1 MVMALELGQILDG
14 KYRIVRLIGEGGMG
28 SVFEGLNTFISRRV
42 AIKVLHAAAAGNEAV
57 LKRFEREA
65 QAAGRIGSDHI
76 LEVLDL
82 GTLPDGDRYMVMEY
96 LDGEEL
102 SARIERM
109 GVIPP
114 RQLASLIRQTLVGLR
129 AAHAA
134 EIVHRDLK
142 PDNIFI
148 LREKAGHPDFVKII
162 DFGISKFNA
171 LSGDMSMTTTGA
183 VMGTPFY
190 MSPEQAKGAAG
201 VDARTDL
208 YAVGVIM
215 YEALTGRVPFEGTS
229 FNDLMFKIVLSDAPP
244 LPETVPEDF
253 RVIVHK
259 AMARDPSQRFQSSD
273 EFLRAIDG
281 WLSSNGF
288 GDRAS
293 SSNIELAALAGT
305 MGPGADLGRT
315 AYAPPDGNTTKTAG
329 AWAQTNGDAKPAQGP
344 NVKLFAG
351 IGAAVLVAAGAA
363 FALLGGG
370 GDAEAE
376 KLAAEKL
383 AAEKAAAA
391 AAVAPAPAPAP
402 AVPEKTP
409 TPAPEPAA
417 PAPAPEPVAKAP
429 EPAPAP
435 APAAKPATT
444 TKKSTATTAS
454 AGTTTKKTT
463 AATTTKKS
471 TTTTTKKT
479 GGSRDFGY

>member
-1 MVMALELGQILDG
+1 LEPGQVLDG

-28 SVFEGLNTFISRRV
+28 SVFEGENTFISRRV

-82 GTLPDGDRYMVMEY
+82 GTLPDGDRYMVMEF

-109 GVIPP
+109 GIIPP

-129 AAHAA
+129 AAHNAD
-134 EIVHRDLK
+134 IVHRDLK

-148 LREKAGHPDFVKII
+148 LREKAGHTDYVKII

-171 LSGDMSMTTTGA
+171 LTGDMSMTTTGA

-208 YAVGVIM
+208 YAIGVIM

-244 LPETVPEDF
+244 LPESVPEDF
-253 RVIVHK
+253 RAIVHK
-259 AMARDPSQRFQSSD
+259 AMARDASQRFQSAD
-273 EFLRAIDG
+273 EFLRAVEG
-281 WLSSNGF
+281 WLASNGF
-288 GDRAS
+288 GGRDSSAS
-293 SSNIELAALAGT
+293 IDIAQMAGT
-305 MGPGADLGRT
+305 LGPGADLGRT
-315 AYAPPDGNTTKTAG
+315 AYAPTGGGTTKTAG
-329 AWAQTNGDAKPAQGP
+329 AWTQTSGDARPASGL
-344 NVKLFAG
+344 NVKVMAG

-363 FALLGGG
+363 FALLGGS
-370 GDAEAE
+370 GDADA
-376 KLAAEKL
+376 AAEKAAAEKA

-391 AAVAPAPAPAP
+391 APAP
-402 AVPEKTP
+402 AVPEKAP
-409 TPAPEPAA
+409 TPQPEPVAA
-417 PAPAPEPVAKAP
+417 APTPPAPAPVAD
-429 EPAPAP
+429 PAPAT
-435 APAAKPATT
+435 PAASATPAKTA
-444 TKKSTATTAS
+444 STAKKTTTAS
-454 AGTTTKKTT
+454 TTTKKTT
-463 AATTTKKS
+463 STATTKK
-471 TTTTTKKT
+471 TTTTTKKS

>member
-1 MVMALELGQILDG
+1 MVMALEPGQILDG

-28 SVFEGLNTFISRRV
+28 SVFEGENTFISRRV
-42 AIKVLHAAAAGNEAV
+42 AIKVLHSAAAGNEAV

-102 SARIERM
+102 SARIERL
-109 GVIPP
+109 GIIPP
-114 RQLASLIRQTLVGLR
+114 RQLASLVRQTLVGLR

-148 LREKAGHPDFVKII
+148 LREKAGHADYVKII

-171 LSGDMSMTTTGA
+171 LTGDMSMTTTGA

-208 YAVGVIM
+208 YAMGVIM

-244 LPETVPEDF
+244 LPDSIPEDF
-253 RVIVHK
+253 RAIVQR
-259 AMARDPSQRFQSSD
+259 AMSRDPVQRFQTAD
-273 EFLRAIDG
+273 DFIRTIDG
-281 WLSSNGF
+281 WLSDNGF
-288 GDRAS
+288 GSRDSSSSIDLRDVAS
-293 SSNIELAALAGT
+293 S
-305 MGPGADLGRT
+305 MGVGADLGRT
-315 AYAPPDGNTTKTAG
+315 AYAPSTLNSGTSKTKTGG
-329 AWAQTNGDAKPAQGP
+329 AWVQTNGDARPASGP
-344 NVKLFAG
+344 NVKLLAG
-351 IGAAVLVAAGAA
+351 IGGAVLVAAGAA

-370 GDAEAE
+370 GEEPKAEE
-376 KLAAEKL
+376 KNPTTTAAP
-383 AAEKAAAA
+383 AVPEKAPTPQPEA
-391 AAVAPAPAPAP
+391 APAPTPAPAP
-402 AVPEKTP
+402 AVP
-409 TPAPEPAA
+409 
-417 PAPAPEPVAKAP
+417 PEPVAEAAP
-429 EPAPAP
+429 
-435 APAAKPATT
+435 PATAAALEPKVAAAAPTKKTTSAAPTKKTTTAASTKKTAASTSTST
-444 TKKSTATTAS
+444 TKKSS
-454 AGTTTKKTT
+454 
-463 AATTTKKS
+463 
-471 TTTTTKKT
+471 
-479 GGSRDFGY
+479 SRDFGY

>member
-28 SVFEGLNTFISRRV
+28 SVFEGVNTFISRRV

-102 SARIERM
+102 SKRIERM

-148 LREKAGHPDFVKII
+148 LREKAGHADYKII

-244 LPETVPEDF
+244 LPESVPEDF
-253 RVIVHK
+253 RVIVQK

-281 WLSSNGF
+281 WLSANGF

-293 SSNIELAALAGT
+293 SSNIELSALAGT
-305 MGPGADLGRT
+305 MSPGADLGRT
-315 AYAPPDGNTTKTAG
+315 AYAPQDGNTTKTAG
-329 AWAQTNGDAKPAQGP
+329 AWAQTNGDARPASGM
-344 NVKLFAG
+344 NVKVLGA

-363 FALLGGG
+363 FALLGG

-391 AAVAPAPAPAP
+391 AAASPAPAPAP
-402 AVPEKTP
+402 AVVEKAP
-409 TPAPEPAA
+409 TPVPEPAA

-435 APAAKPATT
+435 APVAKAATTT

-454 AGTTTKKTT
+454 AGTTTKKST
-463 AATTTKKS
+463 AGATTKKS
-471 TTTTTKKT
+471 TTTTKKT

>member
-1 MVMALELGQILDG
+1 MVMSLEPGQILDG

-28 SVFEGLNTFISRRV
+28 SVHEGQNTFISRRV

-102 SARIERM
+102 SKRIERM
-109 GVIPP
+109 GIIPP
-114 RQLASLIRQTLVGLR
+114 RQLAHLIRQTLVGLR

-148 LREKAGHPDFVKII
+148 LREKAGQPDFVKII

-171 LSGDMSMTTTGA
+171 LTGDMSMTTTGA

-208 YAVGVIM
+208 YAIGVIM

-244 LPETVPEDF
+244 LPDSVPEDF
-253 RVIVHK
+253 RSIVQR
-259 AMARDPSQRFQSSD
+259 AMSRDATHRFQSAD
-273 EFLRAIDG
+273 EFIAGIDR
-281 WLSSNGF
+281 WLSANGF
-288 GDRAS
+288 SGRDSSAS
-293 SSNIELAALAGT
+293 LDVSQLAGAL
-305 MGPGADLGRT
+305 GAGGDLGRT
-315 AYAPPDGNTTKTAG
+315 AYAPSGGGTTKTAG
-329 AWAQTNGDAKPAQGP
+329 AWAQTNGDARAASSM
-344 NVKLFAG
+344 NVKLLAG
-351 IGAAVLVAAGAA
+351 VGAAVLVAAGVA
-363 FALLGGG
+363 FAVLGGG
-370 GDAEAE
+370 GEA
-376 KLAAEKL
+376 ADT
-383 AAEKAAAA
+383 AAAA
-391 AAVAPAPAPAP
+391 TPAPPPALSEKSPTPQPEAAPAPAPAP
-402 AVPEKTP
+402 VAVPAPAPPPEP
-409 TPAPEPAA
+409 TPAPAASATAVAKPAA
-417 PAPAPEPVAKAP
+417 TTTTKKPAATTTTTKKPVATATTTK
-429 EPAPAP
+429 
-435 APAAKPATT
+435 KPATT
-444 TKKSTATTAS
+444 TKKPS
-454 AGTTTKKTT
+454 
-463 AATTTKKS
+463 
-471 TTTTTKKT
+471 
-479 GGSRDFGY
+479 GSRDFGY